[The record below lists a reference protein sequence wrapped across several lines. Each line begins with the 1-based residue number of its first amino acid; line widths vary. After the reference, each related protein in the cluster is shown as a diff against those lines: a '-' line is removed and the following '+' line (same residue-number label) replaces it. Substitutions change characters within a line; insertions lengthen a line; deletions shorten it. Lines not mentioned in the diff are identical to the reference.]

1 MGVTIKDIAQEAGV
15 SVTTVSRVLNNKPDV
30 SDETKRKINKIIDE
44 LGYNPNSMARGLVL
58 QKTFTI
64 GLIIPDISNP
74 FFPEIAR
81 GVEDA
86 ARKLGYSVL
95 FYNTDNHHEEEK
107 KAIDVLKGKQVD
119 GLIVSLSIDNSS
131 KLKELYDNDFP
142 VVQIDRKVSGTHY
155 TSITI
160 DNTLSSYKATS
171 NLIEM
176 GHRRIAHLAGDLGT
190 QTAKER
196 LVGYKN
202 ALVDHKIEINED
214 FILYGNYTKDPAH
227 NEIRSLLKRKQ
238 RPTAIFAANDLMAV
252 SIYKA
257 IYECGLEIPA
267 DISVIGHDNIELSSL
282 VTPALSTMAQPK
294 YKMGQLAAV
303 FLIKDIEGKDYNH
316 KDIVLDTKLVERE
329 SSAGLIVY

>member
-1 MGVTIKDIAQEAGV
+1 MRVTIKDIAKEAGV

-30 SDETKRKINKIIDE
+30 SDETKKNIKQIIDK
-44 LGYNPNSMARGLVL
+44 LNYNPNSMARGLVL

-107 KAIDVLKGKQVD
+107 KAIDVLRGKQVD
-119 GLIVSLSIDNSS
+119 GLIVSLSIDNRN
-131 KLKELYDNDFP
+131 KLQELSNNEVH
-142 VVQIDRKVSGTHY
+142 VVQIDRKVSGTNY
-155 TSITI
+155 SSIII
-160 DNTLSSYKATS
+160 DNTLSAYKATS
-171 NLIEM
+171 NLIEL
-176 GHRRIAHLAGDLGT
+176 GHRRIAHLAGDLKT
-190 QTAKER
+190 QTAQER
-196 LVGYKN
+196 LAGYKK
-202 ALVDHKIEINED
+202 ALMDRNIEIDED
-214 FILYGNYTKDPAH
+214 LILYGNYTKDPAH
-227 NEIRSLLKRKQ
+227 DEIRLLLKREK

-282 VTPALSTMAQPK
+282 VTPTLTTMAQPK
-294 YKMGQLAAV
+294 YKMGQLAAI
-303 FLIKDIEGKDYNH
+303 FLIKDIEGKEYNH
-316 KDIVLDTKLVERE
+316 KDIVLDTELIERE
-329 SSAGLIVY
+329 SSAGLVVY